1 LDLNTNKQILDFIDN
16 HVDYF
21 FLNSQEK

>member
-21 FLNSQEK
+21 FLDSRKK